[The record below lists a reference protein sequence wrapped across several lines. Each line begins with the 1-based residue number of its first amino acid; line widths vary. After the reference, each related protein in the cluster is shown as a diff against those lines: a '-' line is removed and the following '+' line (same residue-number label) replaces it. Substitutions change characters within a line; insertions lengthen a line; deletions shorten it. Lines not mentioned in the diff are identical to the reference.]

1 LVKHQTV
8 IQTSFV
14 PSICHLFKP
23 RFTGKPKKKLCPS
36 MLLSTADVAWLNW
49 EPEIQAAPEP
59 KKLSI
64 LNPNLDEM
72 IVFDP
77 LAHHF
82 GNSIGNPTWCHGSIW
97 FITHQS
103 LLGDVEK

>member
-1 LVKHQTV
+1 
-8 IQTSFV
+8 
-14 PSICHLFKP
+14 
-23 RFTGKPKKKLCPS
+23 